1 MGKLS
6 HTKEDG
12 SVNMVDI
19 TQKEEQFRKA
29 IASGSI
35 TLNSETIELVKN
47 NQIKKGSVLTAAQIA
62 GIMAAKKCS
71 DIIPLCHPISLTSI
85 DVETTLTES
94 GVKVVSTAI
103 CNGKTGVEMEALTAV
118 SAALLCIYDMCKA
131 VDKKMK
137 IEEIRLV
144 RKTKRAVK
152 AN

>member
-94 GVKVVSTAI
+94 GVKVISTAI

-131 VDKKMK
+131 VDKKMVINDIKLIEK
-137 IEEIRLV
+137 IKL
-144 RKTKRAVK
+144 
-152 AN
+152 

>member
-19 TQKEEQFRKA
+19 TQKKEQFRKA

-131 VDKKMK
+131 VDKKMVINDIKLIEK
-137 IEEIRLV
+137 IKL
-144 RKTKRAVK
+144 
-152 AN
+152 

>member
-85 DVETTLTES
+85 DVETTLRES

-131 VDKKMK
+131 VDKKMVISDIKLIEK
-137 IEEIRLV
+137 IKL
-144 RKTKRAVK
+144 
-152 AN
+152 

>member
-85 DVETTLTES
+85 DVETTMTQS
-94 GVKVVSTAI
+94 GVNVVSTAI
-103 CNGKTGVEMEALTAV
+103 CSGKTGVEMEALTAV

-131 VDKKMK
+131 VDKKMVISNIQLIEK
-137 IEEIRLV
+137 IKL
-144 RKTKRAVK
+144 
-152 AN
+152 

>member
-131 VDKKMK
+131 VDKKMIISDIKLIEK
-137 IEEIRLV
+137 IKL
-144 RKTKRAVK
+144 
-152 AN
+152 

>member
-131 VDKKMK
+131 VDKKMVISDVKLIEK
-137 IEEIRLV
+137 IKL
-144 RKTKRAVK
+144 
-152 AN
+152 

>member
-131 VDKKMK
+131 VDKKMVISDIKLIEK
-137 IEEIRLV
+137 IKL
-144 RKTKRAVK
+144 
-152 AN
+152 

>member
-94 GVKVVSTAI
+94 GVKVISTAI
-103 CNGKTGVEMEALTAV
+103 CNGKTGVEMEALTSV

-131 VDKKMK
+131 VDKKMVINDIKLIEK
-137 IEEIRLV
+137 IKL
-144 RKTKRAVK
+144 
-152 AN
+152 

>member
-35 TLNSETIELVKN
+35 TLNSETIELVKT
-47 NQIKKGSVLTAAQIA
+47 NQIKKGSVLTTAQIA

-131 VDKKMK
+131 VDKKMVINDIKLIEK
-137 IEEIRLV
+137 IKL
-144 RKTKRAVK
+144 
-152 AN
+152 

>member
-35 TLNSETIELVKN
+35 TLNSETIELVKT

-131 VDKKMK
+131 VDKKMVISDIKLIEK
-137 IEEIRLV
+137 IKL
-144 RKTKRAVK
+144 
-152 AN
+152 

>member
-47 NQIKKGSVLTAAQIA
+47 NQIKKGSVLTTAQIA

-131 VDKKMK
+131 VDKSMVLGD
-137 IEEIRLV
+137 IRLLE
-144 RKTKRAVK
+144 KIKE
-152 AN
+152 

>member
-35 TLNSETIELVKN
+35 TLNSETIELVKT

-94 GVKVVSTAI
+94 GVKVISTAI

-131 VDKKMK
+131 VDKKMVISDIKLIEK
-137 IEEIRLV
+137 IKL
-144 RKTKRAVK
+144 
-152 AN
+152 

>member
-85 DVETTLTES
+85 DVETKLTES

-131 VDKKMK
+131 VDKKMVINDIKLIEK
-137 IEEIRLV
+137 IKL
-144 RKTKRAVK
+144 
-152 AN
+152 

>member
-94 GVKVVSTAI
+94 GVKVISTAI

-131 VDKKMK
+131 VDRKMVINDIKLIEK
-137 IEEIRLV
+137 IKL
-144 RKTKRAVK
+144 
-152 AN
+152 

>member
-47 NQIKKGSVLTAAQIA
+47 NQIKKGSVLTTAQIA

-94 GVKVVSTAI
+94 GVKVISTAI

-131 VDKKMK
+131 VDKKMVISDIKLIEK
-137 IEEIRLV
+137 IKL
-144 RKTKRAVK
+144 
-152 AN
+152 

>member
-47 NQIKKGSVLTAAQIA
+47 NQIKKGSVLTTAQIA

-131 VDKKMK
+131 VDKKMVINDIKLIEK
-137 IEEIRLV
+137 IKL
-144 RKTKRAVK
+144 
-152 AN
+152 

>member
-47 NQIKKGSVLTAAQIA
+47 NQIKKGSVLTTAQIA

-94 GVKVVSTAI
+94 GVKVISTAI

-131 VDKKMK
+131 VDKKMVINDIKLIEK
-137 IEEIRLV
+137 IKL
-144 RKTKRAVK
+144 
-152 AN
+152 

>member
-35 TLNSETIELVKN
+35 TLNRETIELVKN

-94 GVKVVSTAI
+94 GVKVISTAI

-131 VDKKMK
+131 VDKKMVISDIKLIEK
-137 IEEIRLV
+137 IKL
-144 RKTKRAVK
+144 
-152 AN
+152 

>member
-94 GVKVVSTAI
+94 GVKVISTAI

-131 VDKKMK
+131 VDKKMVISDIKLIEK
-137 IEEIRLV
+137 IKL
-144 RKTKRAVK
+144 
-152 AN
+152 

>member
-35 TLNSETIELVKN
+35 TLNSETIELVKT

-85 DVETTLTES
+85 DVETTVTQS
-94 GVKVVSTAI
+94 GVNVVSTAI
-103 CNGKTGVEMEALTAV
+103 CSGKTGVEMEALTAV

-131 VDKKMK
+131 VDKKMVISNIQLIEK
-137 IEEIRLV
+137 IKL
-144 RKTKRAVK
+144 
-152 AN
+152 

>member
-35 TLNSETIELVKN
+35 TLNSETIELVKT

-131 VDKKMK
+131 VDKKMVINDIKLIEK
-137 IEEIRLV
+137 IKL
-144 RKTKRAVK
+144 
-152 AN
+152 

>member
-131 VDKKMK
+131 VDKKMVINDIKLIEK
-137 IEEIRLV
+137 IKL
-144 RKTKRAVK
+144 
-152 AN
+152 

>member
-35 TLNSETIELVKN
+35 TLNRETIELVKN

-94 GVKVVSTAI
+94 GVKVISTAI

-131 VDKKMK
+131 VDKKMVINDIKLIEK
-137 IEEIRLV
+137 IKL
-144 RKTKRAVK
+144 
-152 AN
+152 

>member
-35 TLNSETIELVKN
+35 TLNSETIELVKT

-94 GVKVVSTAI
+94 GVKVISTAI

-131 VDKKMK
+131 VDKKMVINDIKLIEK
-137 IEEIRLV
+137 IKL
-144 RKTKRAVK
+144 
-152 AN
+152 